1 MPPQKNS
8 GNKKGKRDTGASVKN
23 RQFISDLMSDLRQD
37 NHVEDVY
44 LGRVTRKLGNGRVE
58 VFYVAKENEK
68 TFDTEGN
75 EVVKEVYKSYEKQAT
90 IKGSFRGKGKRSV
103 WIEVGTAVAVADAG
117 LGHLMI
123 MAVLSRDQLQDIA
136 KTTHVDERIMKEG
149 ANGNEQEG
157 DAIVFD
163 EKADDLSDGDIAN
176 I

>member
-58 VFYVAKENEK
+58 VFYVAKEKEK
-68 TFDTEGN
+68 TFDNEGN

-103 WIEVGTAVAVADAG
+103 WIDVGTAVAVADAG

-123 MAVLSRDQLQDIA
+123 MAVLTRDQLQDIA
-136 KTTHVDERIMKEG
+136 KTSFVDERILKEG
-149 ANGNEQEG
+149 SDGNEQEG

-163 EKADDLSDGDIAN
+163 EKADNLSDGDIDN

>member
-8 GNKKGKRDTGASVKN
+8 GNKKGRRETGASVKN
-23 RQFISDLMSDLRQD
+23 RHFIGDLMSDLRQN

-58 VFYVAKENEK
+58 VFYVANEKVK
-68 TFDTEGN
+68 TFDHEGN
-75 EVVKEVYKSYEKQAT
+75 EVEKFVANSYQKQAT
-90 IKGSFRGKGKRSV
+90 IKGSFRGKGKHSV
-103 WIEVGTAVAVADAG
+103 WIDVGTVVAVADAG

-123 MAVLSRDQLQDIA
+123 MAVLTRDQLQDIA
-136 KTTHVDERIMKEG
+136 KTTYVDERILKEG
-149 ANGNEQEG
+149 LDGNNQED

-163 EKADDLSDGDIAN
+163 EKADELSDGDIDD